1 MTSLAFYFGP
11 INLLLIGLSA
21 AATLVSLLSLLLLF
35 FNQRKVKYLQQKLLR
50 LERDVRI
57 INGSTVSMGQHL
69 LAFEKHIK
77 QAPDTQASKVSA
89 KAPSEPDHQS
99 PLSLTTTVN
108 TSDTLEKIVTDS
120 GTSQTDSMYNEARD
134 ALAQGMNI
142 KEVAKQCG
150 LSYAEVS
157 LLKALGGSSSILS
170 H

>member
-1 MTSLAFYFGP
+1 MTSLPLYFGS
-11 INLLLIGLSA
+11 INPLFIGLL
-21 AATLVSLLSLLLLF
+21 ATVALVSVLSLLLLF
-35 FNQRKVKYLQQKLLR
+35 LSQRKVKYLQQKLLR

-69 LAFEKHIK
+69 LAFEKHLK
-77 QAPDTQASKVSA
+77 QASDTQVSKASA
-89 KAPSEPDHQS
+89 KALSEAHHQS
-99 PLSLTTTVN
+99 PPPLTTTAS

-120 GTSQTDSMYNEARD
+120 GSSQTDSMYNQARD
-134 ALAQGMNI
+134 SLAQGMNI

-157 LLKALGGSSSILS
+157 LLKAISTQSNILS